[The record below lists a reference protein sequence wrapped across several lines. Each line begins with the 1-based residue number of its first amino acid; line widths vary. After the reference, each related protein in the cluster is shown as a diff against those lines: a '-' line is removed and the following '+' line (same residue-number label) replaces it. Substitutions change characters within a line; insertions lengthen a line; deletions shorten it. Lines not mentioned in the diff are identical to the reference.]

1 MALISPFL
9 PPGTMNSIPQPVLT
23 ADTVTLRPWT
33 AGDAPVVFAA
43 HQDPAIAFWHRR
55 RIEDLDD
62 ALPVVEQWLGQ
73 WEKES
78 GASWA
83 ICDQRG
89 LVVGRAA
96 LSRINLFEGDGEIGC
111 PPACGWLARYAS
123 SCCREHHGGE
133 LISRWADRSG
143 RIGVRSRAAGAAGW
157 RRSSAVESFGARRS
171 IRGIPATD
179 WDSSIR
185 RGASWTAPRVPAPAR

>member
-33 AGDAPVVFAA
+33 EGDAPVVFAA

-62 ALPVVEQWLGQ
+62 AQIVIERWLGQ

-96 LSRINLFEGDGEIGC
+96 LSRINLFEGDGEIGYWTLPTARGQGIAPQAVTAVREWAFNAVGLKRLQLTHSTRNEASC
-111 PPACGWLARYAS
+111 RVAARTDFAFEGIKRSALRHDDGWHDMHL
-123 SCCREHHGGE
+123 H
-133 LISRWADRSG
+133 
-143 RIGVRSRAAGAAGW
+143 AAVNA
-157 RRSSAVESFGARRS
+157 
-171 IRGIPATD
+171 
-179 WDSSIR
+179 
-185 RGASWTAPRVPAPAR
+185 RGAG